1 MALFDTLREAFRQN
15 PAELEKPHFYKASS
29 ETRHRLEFLREFWWT
44 VSDAARPQI
53 EQDIIM
59 LLERI
64 EGDKCIES
72 VLANSELPIVVLTDL
87 HLAAGEMTARI
98 DFLVITAKF
107 ILIIESKELFGQIE
121 VTREGKFIRTFAY
134 ENMTQRDEIRSPF
147 DQIGEH
153 LDVIR
158 KLRSSSNRSELWKA
172 VFERNFEQNYLS
184 VAVVGNPAS
193 TIDMRCADVELKSRL
208 IRCEQ
213 LADFIRDRL
222 DNLKRD
228 PMPEKYMYELAYFFM
243 SMHQAN
249 STAARSIGNPFM

>member
-15 PAELEKPHFYKASS
+15 PPELEKPHFYKASS

-44 VSDAARPQI
+44 VSDEARPQI
-53 EQDIIM
+53 EQDIVM

-72 VLANSELPIVVLTDL
+72 TLADSDLPIVVLTDL
-87 HLAAGEMTARI
+87 NLAAGGVTTRI

-107 ILIIESKELFGQIE
+107 ILIIECKDLYGQIE
-121 VTREGKFIRTFAY
+121 VTREGKFVRTFEY
-134 ENMTQRDEIRSPF
+134 EGRALQTEIPNPF
-147 DQIGEH
+147 DQISQH
-153 LDVIR
+153 YDVI
-158 KLRSSSNRSELWKA
+158 KQLRSSSSRSELWKA

-184 VAVVGNPAS
+184 VAVVGNPSS
-193 TIDMRCADVELKSRL
+193 TIDLRLADVDIKSRV
-208 IRCEQ
+208 IRCSQ

-222 DNLKRD
+222 DSLKRD

-243 SMHQAN
+243 SMHRPG
-249 STAARSIGNPFM
+249 SD